1 MQKPMTAKQ
10 ATELLYDVYGTDE
23 LFDRLDRIDDI
34 NPKQDVRPTIAD
46 QLEDDLEANEDPMRP
61 REVEKGYDQIL
72 RKIVRQFSP
81 NR

>member
-1 MQKPMTAKQ
+1 MQKPMTADK
-10 ATELLYDVYGTDE
+10 ATDLLYDVYGTDE
-23 LFDRLDRIDDI
+23 LFDRLDSITD
-34 NPKQDVRPTIAD
+34 PKQDVRPTIAD